1 MHKERKHHVPR
12 QSRIHPSRPPG
23 LTASHPGG
31 LSRLGHSAGPGACEL
46 SRRARAFQRRSDLR
60 SDRGASSC
68 IAYRD
73 ACHNRAAEDETS
85 ELSDLEADALSDLLD
100 CRPTTLAGIA
110 ALLEHVADP
119 QWGDVNEDP
128 DLNETVLSGCSNW
141 GGDIKVAALKLP
153 GILAETMRSILERG
167 QS

>member
-1 MHKERKHHVPR
+1 M
-12 QSRIHPSRPPG
+12 
-23 LTASHPGG
+23 
-31 LSRLGHSAGPGACEL
+31 
-46 SRRARAFQRRSDLR
+46 
-60 SDRGASSC
+60 
-68 IAYRD
+68 
-73 ACHNRAAEDETS
+73 
-85 ELSDLEADALSDLLD
+85 SDLEADALSDLLD